1 MTVGLL
7 AGDTLDVDEVLET
20 VDGSDLALLA
30 LVGTTDNGDLVILAD
45 GESANLRGRRSCQY
59 CGFRCLRRTYA

>member
-7 AGDTLDVDEVLET
+7 AGNTLDVDEVLET
-20 VDGSDLALLA
+20 VDGGDLALLA

-45 GESANLRGRRSCQY
+45 GESADLEEKKDVSFGGVRFIG
-59 CGFRCLRRTYA
+59 